1 LTVTVRITNFL
12 QLTSNATVQMTIEVA
27 ALPTATIAGPLLL
40 TVDRSQT
47 VDIQSIGTAPDCGR
61 DQSKT
66 DALVFSWHVVPQ
78 TSAIQYLSDP
88 RLIQLKP
95 NVLAVGEQYTVTAT
109 VASKKDPSLYNTAE
123 VVVQVVQQALVAVIN
138 QGENVRTVSAE
149 EDLIVTGTNSD
160 DPDTAMGNN
169 QHLMFAWHCTT
180 LTLSNNNQRNNQQ
193 ITVQSKWLV
202 PGTTHRIVL
211 NVTDSN
217 HEARAP
223 AGNVVVVVVV
233 CLLLFVVCCLL
244 FVVVVCLL
252 VYLPSSLL
260 ASLFAFWSPMVNRT
274 VFDVLLFLL
283 KYCFDGL
290 DAFQQ

>member
-1 LTVTVRITNFL
+1 MTVRITNFL

-95 NVLAVGEQYTVTAT
+95 NALAVGEQYTVTAT

-138 QGENVRTVSAE
+138 QGENIRTVSAE

-223 AGNVVVVVVV
+223 AGKCC
-233 CLLLFVVCCLL
+233 CLLLLLLFFVVCCCCCCCLST
-244 FVVVVCLL
+244 CLL
-252 VYLPSSLL
+252 AFFPSCL
-260 ASLFAFWSPMVNRT
+260 ASC
-274 VFDVLLFLL
+274 FLVSH
-283 KYCFDGL
+283 G
-290 DAFQQ
+290 QQNGV

>member
-1 LTVTVRITNFL
+1 MLSKGLFSPPSFEFVVYKDTPTTLTVTVRITNFL
-12 QLTSNATVQMTIEVA
+12 KLTSNATAHMTIEVA

-47 VDIQSIGTAPDCGR
+47 VDIQSIGTAPDCGI

-66 DALVFSWHVVPQ
+66 DALVFSWHVVPHVR
-78 TSAIQYLSDP
+78 AIQYLSDP

-95 NVLAVGEQYTVTAT
+95 NVLAVGEQYTVTVT
-109 VASKKDPSLYNTAE
+109 VASKKVPSLYNTAE

-138 QGENVRTVSAE
+138 QGENIQTVSAE

-160 DPDTAMGNN
+160 DPDTTTGNN

-180 LTLSNNNQRNNQQ
+180 LTLSNNNQWNQWNNQQ

-217 HEARAP
+217 HKARAP
-223 AGNVVVVVVV
+223 AGKDVVV
-233 CLLLFVVCCLL
+233 CCFLSPC
-244 FVVVVCLL
+244 
-252 VYLPSSLL
+252 LL
-260 ASLFAFWSPMVNRT
+260 ASFLPCSTEWCLTSY
-274 VFDVLLFLL
+274 LFLKML
-283 KYCFDGL
+283 RIP
-290 DAFQQ
+290 

>member
-1 LTVTVRITNFL
+1 MTVRITNFL
-12 QLTSNATVQMTIEVA
+12 QLSSNATVQMTIEVA

-95 NVLAVGEQYTVTAT
+95 NALAVGEQYTVTAT

-180 LTLSNNNQRNNQQ
+180 LTLSNNNQSNNQQ

-223 AGNVVVVVVV
+223 AGNVVVVVVCCCCCCCCC
-233 CLLLFVVCCLL
+233 CLLLLLL
-244 FVVVVCLL
+244 F